1 MLRVQQKIRQV
12 EQREQEMAH
21 SSASAHPDNY
31 TFHVGG
37 PNIGSPCT
45 VESES
50 SACSLLQQESVE
62 KVESKTDATEA
73 NENENFEERPRHYN
87 LLMDSERQ
95 DFCKMASTQDF
106 SQTLNR
112 LRARH
117 SELLRD
123 AIGANV
129 ACSISRPQDS

>member
-1 MLRVQQKIRQV
+1 MTARV
-12 EQREQEMAH
+12 
-21 SSASAHPDNY
+21 
-31 TFHVGG
+31 
-37 PNIGSPCT
+37 GSNGT
-45 VESES
+45 V
-50 SACSLLQQESVE
+50 A
-62 KVESKTDATEA
+62 KA